1 MGIYRYVILI
11 TTLACTAWILLVASG
26 YHPDEG
32 SDRAETSAK
41 ENSPNQKKEEKN
53 ILELSWTGTKEHYM
67 LA

>member
-1 MGIYRYVILI
+1 MGRGKGSKV
-11 TTLACTAWILLVASG
+11 TTLACLLDLLVASD
-26 YHPDEG
+26 YHSDEG

-41 ENSPNQKKEEKN
+41 ENCPDQEKEEKN